1 MLGGQIS
8 RHMRCFGICLCR
20 DKLSSAAAER
30 WAHRGVLPRLSVQQI
45 TGVLSRTETN
55 TLTVHSHGPAEREA
69 RPKEG
74 LVHPVH
80 LMNVD

>member
-1 MLGGQIS
+1 MLGGQMS
-8 RHMRCFGICLCR
+8 HHMRCFGMCLCR

-74 LVHPVH
+74 LVHLVH